1 MVAWVALRAIIVAMM
16 AYYGRIMDT
25 KKWSSLV
32 KVTTEKLP
40 KSLLALN
47 IELDEQQVEKGLDR
61 AARKLSQKVNVPGF
75 RKGKAPRFILENFLG
90 REALVDEAT
99 DDLINT
105 SFRQALDQ
113 EKIEPFGPASLDGTP
128 NFFEAPYSFRVL
140 VPVAP
145 TVTVPD
151 YRAIRAEL
159 NEVEVDDKMVEQAM
173 ESRRDRHVVLR
184 TPEEPRPAKQGDELK
199 VLLESFVGDE
209 PLDDRDEEGNI
220 RESTL
225 VLEPERLVP
234 GLFEGLLGIEVGEKR
249 TLNIQMDEDHAN
261 EQVRGKEVRFEV
273 EVKDIQERLLP
284 DWDELPTLEEFEGT
298 IDELRAKTREELVEN
313 AKTSAEREALNSYIE
328 QVIEQTEYDIPDAMI
343 ENEAHEML
351 HQQGHEFER
360 YGITLEQMLQF
371 RGQTHDQ
378 AVQEL
383 VPQAEK
389 QVRST
394 LVLREIARLE
404 GLTASEEE
412 TDAEVERMLE
422 QYEED
427 QRERAKLLLST
438 QLRAS
443 VAASVLDQKL
453 RDRLLAIASGNA
465 PAIEEQAGESEA
477 DS

>member
-1 MVAWVALRAIIVAMM
+1 M
-16 AYYGRIMDT
+16 
-25 KKWSSLV
+25 

-99 DDLINT
+99 DDLINA
-105 SFRQALDQ
+105 SFREALDQ

-128 NFFEAPYSFRVL
+128 NFFEAPYSFRVV

-145 TVTVPD
+145 TVTIPD

-159 NEVEVDDKMVEQAM
+159 NEVEVTDEMVEQAM

-209 PLDDRDEEGNI
+209 PLDDRDEEGNV

-225 VLEPERLVP
+225 VLEPTRLVP

-284 DWDELPTLEEFEGT
+284 EWDELPTLEEFEGT
-298 IDELRAKTREELVEN
+298 IDELRAKTRTELAEN
-313 AKTSAEREALNSYIE
+313 AKTSAERETINSYIE
-328 QVIEQTEYDIPDAMI
+328 QLIEQTEYDIPDAMI
-343 ENEAHEML
+343 ENEAHELL

-383 VPQAEK
+383 VPQAE
-389 QVRST
+389 QQIRST
-394 LVLREIARLE
+394 LALREIARLE

-438 QLRAS
+438 QLRSS

-453 RDRLLAIASGNA
+453 RNRLLEIASGNA
-465 PAIEEQAGESEA
+465 PALEEQAAESES